1 MTTMS
6 YGSHYDD
13 DDVDSMNYLVK

>member
-1 MTTMS
+1 MKTMS